1 MVLGAVRNHRRRPGV
16 SCRQRT
22 ATPSGGGPRYAHDD
36 CPDCPDCRRP
46 GALRSRDA
54 QGDFLLQPPDPAAR
68 VPSRIDPVDLRRLD
82 LLALLTA
89 VRASRPPAGDRAA
102 IAQLSE
108 LPGSVHTALHRWL
121 EQAYGFC
128 R

>member
-1 MVLGAVRNHRRRPGV
+1 MHTM
-16 SCRQRT
+16 T
-22 ATPSGGGPRYAHDD
+22 APTAPTAPTAADQARS
-36 CPDCPDCRRP
+36 
-46 GALRSRDA
+46 RSRDA
-54 QGDFLLQPPDPAAR
+54 QGDFLLQPPDPAER

-82 LLALLTA
+82 LLAILTA
-89 VRASRPPAGDRAA
+89 AGIAPSAGDRAA

>member
-1 MVLGAVRNHRRRPGV
+1 MHTM
-16 SCRQRT
+16 T
-22 ATPSGGGPRYAHDD
+22 APTAADPACSD
-36 CPDCPDCRRP
+36 
-46 GALRSRDA
+46 SSDA
-54 QGDFLLQPPDPAAR
+54 QGDFLLRPPNPAER

-89 VRASRPPAGDRAA
+89 AGIAPSAGDRAA
-102 IAQLSE
+102 IAQLSR

>member
-1 MVLGAVRNHRRRPGV
+1 MHTMNVPTAADPTRSRRPG
-16 SCRQRT
+16 T
-22 ATPSGGGPRYAHDD
+22 
-36 CPDCPDCRRP
+36 
-46 GALRSRDA
+46 

-68 VPSRIDPVDLRRLD
+68 VPCRIDPVDLRRLD

-89 VRASRPPAGDRAA
+89 AGIAPSAGDRAA
-102 IAQLSE
+102 IERLSE
-108 LPGSVHTALHRWL
+108 LPGSVHVALHRWL

>member
-1 MVLGAVRNHRRRPGV
+1 MHTMTAPTGADPARR
-16 SCRQRT
+16 
-22 ATPSGGGPRYAHDD
+22 DD
-36 CPDCPDCRRP
+36 TD
-46 GALRSRDA
+46 
-54 QGDFLLQPPDPAAR
+54 GDFLLPPPRPADRLLCR
-68 VPSRIDPVDLRRLD
+68 VDPVDLRRLD

-89 VRASRPPAGDRAA
+89 AGIAPSAGDRAA
-102 IAQLSE
+102 IERLSE